1 MKILKLSYF
10 AGFSEEF
17 AALEAL
23 RKPTS
28 WLVFLVLDEQVE
40 PYHNTMKVILL
51 ACMGHYELEA
61 IGRIMNYS
69 KNPGYG
75 TPYKFEEV

>member
-28 WLVFLVLDEQVE
+28 WLVFLVLDERVE
-40 PYHNTMKVILL
+40 PYHNMMKVMML
-51 ACMGHYELEA
+51 ACKGHYRREQFGE
-61 IGRIMNYS
+61 IVNYS